1 MPDDIT
7 PVINFDDAPVSFPFT
22 LSTDAQVYRALYKA
36 ALDLLHVEQV
46 RNQHLRRQLQA
57 ARAQK

>member
-7 PVINFDDAPVSFPFT
+7 PVINFDDAPVYFPFT
-22 LSTDAQVYRALYKA
+22 LSTDAQFYRALYKA